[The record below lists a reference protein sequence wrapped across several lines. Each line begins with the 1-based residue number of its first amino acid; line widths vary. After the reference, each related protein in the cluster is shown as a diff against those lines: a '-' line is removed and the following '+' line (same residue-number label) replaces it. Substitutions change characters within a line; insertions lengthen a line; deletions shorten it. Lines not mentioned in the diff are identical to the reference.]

1 MEESKALPPEAGIL
15 VPFAELLGTT
25 VENNRVVIPE
35 KYGKGYTASY
45 LFGKHIAML
54 VNNHVLNKEIAY
66 KSRDYHLHKNMI
78 FFKFRNIT
86 TASGTLLPE
95 EKPKELPS
103 VLISTMGLNANIVVP
118 RDISRTEINII
129 MDADY
134 LRSLITSPEKTPV
147 VQNILKNNQQ
157 LLFEQVV
164 SPSLQK
170 VADEIMT
177 EQMDEPFEHF
187 FYRIKAEE
195 LVCRLLSELGKR
207 EENRIYPLNVKD
219 IQEIYKVKEQMLAH
233 LDTPQTIETLA
244 EYAGMST
251 SKLKRLFKQIFGDSI
266 FSYYQSF
273 RMKEAAR
280 LLKEEK
286 LSVSEVGY
294 RLGYSNLSQFS
305 AMFEQHI
312 GMKPKK
318 YSQS

>member
-1 MEESKALPPEAGIL
+1 M
-15 VPFAELLGTT
+15 
-25 VENNRVVIPE
+25 
-35 KYGKGYTASY
+35 
-45 LFGKHIAML
+45 M
-54 VNNHVLNKEIAY
+54 VNNFVLYKEIAY
-66 KSRDYHLHKNMI
+66 KSEDYNLHKNII
-78 FFKFRNIT
+78 FFKFRNIIPAT
-86 TASGTLLPE
+86 ETQMPD
-95 EKPKELPS
+95 EKTRELPS
-103 VLISTMGLNANIVVP
+103 VLISTMGLNADIVLPRNI
-118 RDISRTEINII
+118 RRTDINII
-129 MDADY
+129 VDADY
-134 LRSLITSPEKTPV
+134 LRRLITSPEKAPV

-170 VADEIMT
+170 VADEIIT
-177 EQMDEPFEHF
+177 EHMDDSFKLF
-187 FYRIKAEE
+187 FYRVKTEE

-207 EENRIYPLNVKD
+207 KEKHIYPLNIKD
-219 IQEIYKVKEQMLAH
+219 IQMIYKVKERMLRD
-233 LDTPQTIETLA
+233 LGSPQTVEALA
-244 EYAGMST
+244 DYAGMSE

-286 LSVSEVGY
+286 LSVSEVGF
-294 RLGYSNLSQFS
+294 RMGFSNLSHFS